1 MTVEYVHKAID
12 IAEDG
17 SATDIVSLDIR
28 GISSM
33 TAYFVILTAESSRQ
47 IKDLIDLMSTGLKSL
62 GVRTGHKEGHPNDGW
77 VLLDFGDLIVHI
89 FSPEKRDY
97 YLLESAWPQAKELV
111 RIF

>member
-1 MTVEYVHKAID
+1 MTVEYVHKAVD

-17 SATDIVSLDIR
+17 SATNIVSLDIR

-33 TAYFVILTAESSRQ
+33 TDYFVILTAESGRQ
-47 IKDLIDLMSTGLKSL
+47 MKALMEQMSMGLKSL
-62 GVRTGHKEGHPNDGW
+62 GVRVNHKEGHPNDGW
-77 VLLDFGDLIVHI
+77 ILLDFGDFIVHI

>member
-1 MTVEYVHKAID
+1 VD

-17 SATDIVSLDIR
+17 SATNIVSLDIR

-33 TAYFVILTAESSRQ
+33 TDYFVILTAESGRQ
-47 IKDLIDLMSTGLKSL
+47 MKALMEQMSMGLKSL
-62 GVRTGHKEGHPNDGW
+62 GVRVNHKEGHPNDGW
-77 VLLDFGDLIVHI
+77 ILLDFGDFIVHI